1 MSGVAYEATIGAYR
15 VFGCEGSVTD
25 DVLVEA
31 IIRAFTDGNDVIT
44 MSLGGTAGWTEAV
57 SAVVSSRVAKAGRI
71 VTIAAGNEGQFGAF
85 FAAAPASGIDVIAVG
100 SVDNTVIPIQNA
112 KSSDRDAPIP
122 YFSLR
127 PLDFTES
134 LPVFAISKTL
144 VPDDACNPLPDST
157 PDLSGFTVLI
167 RRGSCPFT
175 TKIENVAR
183 KGARVALIYNNGN
196 SPNAFSGGVIPAS
209 LITSEDGA
217 YLLEKFNA
225 GTPPAISFPQEGA
238 AGTFP
243 NPTGG
248 LVSTFS
254 TYGPTFDAFLKPS
267 LSAPGGG
274 IVSTFPSD
282 PPGAFAILSGTS
294 MATPYMAGVG
304 ALLLAVKGRNP
315 IIAHAARDI
324 LQSTANIIPSSK
336 DDAALFQTASQQ
348 GAGLVDAFKA
358 LTATT
363 IVSPGQLL
371 LNDTAFF
378 NGKQT
383 FTVINTGS
391 KAVTYK
397 LSHTP
402 AGTAHTLIN
411 DSIQPALYPVPLT
424 ADFAQLSL
432 SSDTLYLKPG
442 EKKDVT
448 VSFTA
453 PTITNRTIP
462 VYSGW
467 IEVAGQETGEC
478 LSVTYLG
485 IAARLKESKVIDNTD
500 FFFGVPIPALID
512 GNGNIATQE
521 TSFTFQNGDF
531 PSILYRLVFGSPTL
545 LFDLVA
551 ADFDRSVL
559 VQRDLQRRSRMGDFI
574 GNVEDNGE
582 TELKSW
588 WAGLFSTWAGVK
600 PAGTFGRVPTI
611 GPLAQFDYNPRHA
624 QSATPG
630 QGFSV
635 FSLSEPVFANNMRIR
650 DGRYR
655 VLMRALKVTGDPTD
669 QNDYESFLSSV
680 IGINA

>member
-1 MSGVAYEATIGAYR
+1 MSGVAFEATIGAYR
-15 VFGCEGSVTD
+15 VFGCEGTVSD
-25 DVLVEA
+25 DILVEA

-44 MSLGGTAGWTEAV
+44 MSLGGTVGWTEAV
-57 SAVVSSRVAKAGRI
+57 SSVVSSRVAKAGRI
-71 VTIAAGNEGQFGAF
+71 VTIAAGNEGEAGAF
-85 FAAAPASGIDVIAVG
+85 FASAPASGIEVIAVG
-100 SVDNTVIPIQNA
+100 SVDNTVIPVQNA

-122 YFSLR
+122 YFSLQ
-127 PLDFTES
+127 PLNFTES
-134 LPVFAISKTL
+134 LPVFAISKTI
-144 VPDDACNPLPDST
+144 VPNDACNPLPDST
-157 PDLSGFTVLI
+157 PDLSGFMVLI
-167 RRGSCPFT
+167 RRGGCPLVS
-175 TKIENVAR
+175 KLENVAK
-183 KGARVALIYNNGN
+183 KGARVALIYNNGG
-196 SPNAFSGGVIPAS
+196 SPNTLSGGVIPAAMIS
-209 LITSEDGA
+209 SEDGA

-225 GTPPAISFPQEGA
+225 GQPPNISFPQQGGA
-238 AGTFP
+238 GSVPA
-243 NPTGG
+243 PTGG

-254 TYGPTFDAFLKPS
+254 TYGPTFDAFLKPA
-267 LSAPGGG
+267 LAAPGGG
-274 IVSTFPSD
+274 IVSTFPL
-282 PPGAFAILSGTS
+282 PLGAFAILSGTS

-304 ALLLAVKGRNP
+304 ALLLAVKGRNVDV
-315 IIAHAARDI
+315 ARAARDI

-336 DDAALFQTASQQ
+336 DETALFQTASQQ

-358 LTATT
+358 LTSTT
-363 IVSPGQLL
+363 IVAPGQLL

-383 FTVINTGS
+383 FTVTNSGS

-424 ADFAQLSL
+424 ADFAHLSL
-432 SSDTLYLKPG
+432 SSDTFYLKPG
-442 EKKDVT
+442 EKKKVT

-453 PTITNRTIP
+453 PTLTNRTIP

-500 FFFGVPIPALID
+500 FTFGQPIPALID
-512 GNGNIATQE
+512 GNGNITTQE
-521 TSFTFQNGDF
+521 ASFNFKNGNF
-531 PSILYRLVFGSPTL
+531 PSILYRLAFGTPTL

-551 ADFDRSVL
+551 ADFDQSAL
-559 VQRDLQRRSRMGDFI
+559 VQRDLRTRSWLGDFI
-574 GNVEDNGE
+574 GNIDSDGE

-588 WAGLFSTWAGVK
+588 WADHFSTWDGVK
-600 PAGTFGRVPTI
+600 PAGTFGLVPII
-611 GPLAQFDYNPRHA
+611 GPLAQFDYNPRHS

-630 QGFSV
+630 VGFSV
-635 FSLSEPVFANNMRIR
+635 LSLSDPVFANNQTIPN
-650 DGRYR
+650 GRYR
-655 VLMRALKVTGDPTD
+655 ILMRALKVTGDPTD
-669 QNDYESFLSSV
+669 QNDYESFLSPV